1 MSRLSLTSSQRRRLQ
16 RQLHHTHDARL
27 YRRTLAIL
35 EVSRGQ
41 PVAQVAQSL
50 GVTRRSIDYW
60 SEHYREAF
68 DPTALVDDDRPGRP
82 SLWTED
88 LTALLRTLLVDHA
101 PDQLGYSAVEWTA
114 ALLQEHLEHCTGQRL
129 SETTIRR
136 ELHGLGYVWK
146 RSRYAL
152 APDPELEKK
161 NTASAVKSG
170 ACVPEAFC
178 WLRMRPICCCFR
190 P

>member
-50 GVTRRSIDYW
+50 GVTRRSIYYW
-60 SEHYREAF
+60 IEHYREAF

-136 ELHGLGYVWK
+136 EYLVTGSL
-146 RSRYAL
+146 
-152 APDPELEKK
+152 P
-161 NTASAVKSG
+161 AS
-170 ACVPEAFC
+170 
-178 WLRMRPICCCFR
+178 L
-190 P
+190 

>member
-50 GVTRRSIDYW
+50 GVTRRSIYYW
-60 SEHYREAF
+60 IEHYREAL

-88 LTALLRTLLVDHA
+88 LTALLRTLLVDHP
-101 PDQLGYSAVEWTA
+101 PDQRGYSAVEWTA
-114 ALLQEHLEHCTGQRL
+114 ALLQEPLEHCTGQRL

-161 NTASAVKSG
+161 TPHPRSNPRLAPPKRSAG
-170 ACVPEAFC
+170 
-178 WLRMRPICCCFR
+178 
-190 P
+190 

>member
-50 GVTRRSIDYW
+50 GVTRRSIYYW
-60 SEHYREAF
+60 IEHYREAF

-152 APDPELEKK
+152 APDPEWEKK

>member
-1 MSRLSLTSSQRRRLQ
+1 MSRSSLTSAQRRRLR

-50 GVTRRSIDYW
+50 GVTQRSIYYW
-60 SEHYREAF
+60 IERYRETSV
-68 DPTALVDDDRPGRP
+68 PTALVDIERSGRP

-88 LTALLRTLLVDHA
+88 LMVLLRTLLVDHT

-114 ALLQEHLEHCTGQRL
+114 TLLQEHLEHCAGQRL

-136 ELHGLGYVWK
+136 GLHGLGYVWK
-146 RSRYAL
+146 RSRYVL

-161 NTASAVKSG
+161 TPHPPSNPGSAAPKRSAG
-170 ACVPEAFC
+170 
-178 WLRMRPICCCFR
+178 
-190 P
+190 

>member
-50 GVTRRSIDYW
+50 GVTRRSIYYW

-114 ALLQEHLEHCTGQRL
+114 ALLQGHLEHCTGQRL

-161 NTASAVKSG
+161 TPHPRSNPGLASPKRSAG
-170 ACVPEAFC
+170 
-178 WLRMRPICCCFR
+178 
-190 P
+190 

>member
-16 RQLHHTHDARL
+16 RQLHHTHAAHL
-27 YRRTLAIL
+27 YRRTLALL

-50 GVTRRSIDYW
+50 GVTRRSIYYW
-60 SEHYREAF
+60 IEHYREAF

-88 LTALLRTLLVDHA
+88 LTALLRTLLVDHT

-114 ALLQEHLEHCTGQRL
+114 ALLQEHLEQCTGQQL

-161 NTASAVKSG
+161 TPHPQSNPGLASPKRSVG
-170 ACVPEAFC
+170 
-178 WLRMRPICCCFR
+178 
-190 P
+190 